1 MLRFKIDH
9 SPPKE
14 KNNTLG
20 YPIMK
25 KEKKKKEEK
34 DERKAQRIWIQRPMK
49 GKGFKNTQRK
59 KREDLVGQSQ

>member
-9 SPPKE
+9 SPRSKE

-20 YPIMK
+20 YPIIK

-34 DERKAQRIWIQRPMK
+34 DKRKAQRIRIQRPMK
-49 GKGFKNTQRK
+49 GNGFKNTQRK
-59 KREDLVGQSQ
+59 KGNA